1 MTQAQVDA
9 INSGITK
16 SIVDNRVIPSLNSPG
31 WAENSI
37 WASFAF
43 NARKADTATTANTAL
58 SANSVKDYSETLLSG
73 LTEDD
78 QVVTFYILTKNS

>member
-1 MTQAQVDA
+1 MYAFIATKANNA
-9 INSGITK
+9 SNS
-16 SIVDNRVIPSLNSPG
+16 D
-31 WAENSI
+31 
-37 WASFAF
+37 FATI
-43 NARKADTATTANTAL
+43 ADTATTANTAL